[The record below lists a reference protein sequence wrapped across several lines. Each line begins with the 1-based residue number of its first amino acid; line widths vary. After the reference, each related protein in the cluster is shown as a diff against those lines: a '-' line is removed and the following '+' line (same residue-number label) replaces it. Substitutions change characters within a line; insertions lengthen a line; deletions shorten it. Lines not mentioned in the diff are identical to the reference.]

1 MLVMPVTSDQ
11 ARDSVAA
18 EQPVQT
24 ASTGNTQAF
33 DELMSF
39 FSEKKGLAAETAP
52 EPKTYTVQRGD
63 NLWQICRN
71 QLAAAGNKNPSRS
84 EVNALVKQIA
94 QASGLKD
101 ANVLNVGQKLTLT
114 TPSRTS
120 QETVPITVPDLRPV
134 LPPPPPLVPASDD
147 KPLVRTTAAD
157 SEKAA
162 PAAAKADSAAG
173 KHEAKAAPEVP
184 DIKAAIASRID
195 PAFLRRR
202 EELLKDRLSA
212 VAKDGAASSKPAS
225 TKTVDDVIRESAS
238 GVDVKSLMRRRI
250 SPEFLRGNSSL
261 GQGGTAA
268 PVVKTAA
275 TPSGTSD
282 ITMMIQSILEPGSFT
297 LPGESKGTSPWSG
310 LLEGGGKLSSGY
322 GMRKDPFTGD
332 PQFHFGV
339 DIAADTG
346 TKIYPYETGVVKY
359 SGWLPGT
366 GKVVIVQHEGGLET
380 VYGHASATLVKRGQA
395 VTKDTVIAEVG
406 STGRSTGPHL
416 HFEARK
422 NGRPIDP
429 MPLLNGDSLHVAKT
443 L

>member
-1 MLVMPVTSDQ
+1 MQVTPVTSEQ
-11 ARDSVAA
+11 ARETAA
-18 EQPVQT
+18 TGQRVQT
-24 ASTGNTQAF
+24 ASNTQAF
-33 DELMSF
+33 DELMEF
-39 FSEKKGLAAETAP
+39 FSEKRGLLAEPAPAALP
-52 EPKTYTVQRGD
+52 EPKIYTVQRGD
-63 NLWQICRN
+63 NLWQISRS

-101 ANVLNVGQKLTLT
+101 ANILSVGQKLDISALSK
-114 TPSRTS
+114 SR
-120 QETVPITVPDLRPV
+120 QETEPKSIPELRPV
-134 LPPPPPLVPASDD
+134 QPPVPPLRPADGEG
-147 KPLVRTTAAD
+147 PVVRTTETAP
-157 SEKAA
+157 EKASDA
-162 PAAAKADSAAG
+162 Q
-173 KHEAKAAPEVP
+173 AKAAAAPEASA
-184 DIKAAIASRID
+184 IKGAIASRID

-202 EELLKDRLSA
+202 EELLKERLSA
-212 VAKDGAASSKPAS
+212 VAKDGAASSKPAA
-225 TKTVDDVIRESAS
+225 KTVDDAIRSTPS
-238 GVDVKSLMRRRI
+238 GIDVKDLMRRRI
-250 SPEFLRGNSSL
+250 SPEFLRGHAAL

-268 PVVKTAA
+268 PVMKSAAAKNQTA
-275 TPSGTSD
+275 D

-297 LPGESKGTSPWSG
+297 LPDETKGTTPWSG
-310 LLEGGGKLSSGY
+310 LLEGGGRLSSGY

-339 DIAADTG
+339 DIAAVKG
-346 TKIYPYETGVVKY
+346 TKIYPYQSGVVKF

-366 GKVVIVQHEGGLET
+366 GKAVIVQHEGGLET
-380 VYGHASATLVKRGQA
+380 VYGHASETLVKRGQA